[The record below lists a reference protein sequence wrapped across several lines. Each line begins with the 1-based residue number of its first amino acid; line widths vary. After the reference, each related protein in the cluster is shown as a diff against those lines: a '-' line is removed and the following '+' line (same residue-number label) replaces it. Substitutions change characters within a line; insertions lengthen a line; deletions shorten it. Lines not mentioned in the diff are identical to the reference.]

1 MRVTQ
6 AHIHLLQEG
15 ARNLGVE
22 LTDKALAQFS
32 TYLEELLLWSPKID
46 LISQTDP
53 TSIIRKHFLD
63 SIAVVPYLPK
73 AVSILDLG
81 SGAGFPGI
89 PLAIALPQTSISLI
103 EIRRKRVSF
112 LRHVARRIGAKN
124 LAVHE
129 GRAEEL
135 AKDPLLHDAFDVV
148 ITRATWKIPTLLEF
162 AYPFLRERGQV
173 HAMRGPRN
181 NDESPLLGLSSEKFT
196 YIGHHDYTLPFGSE
210 QRNLFAFSKNVPR
223 AT

>member
-1 MRVTQ
+1 
-6 AHIHLLQEG
+6 
-15 ARNLGVE
+15 
-22 LTDKALAQFS
+22 
-32 TYLEELLLWSPKID
+32 
-46 LISQTDP
+46 
-53 TSIIRKHFLD
+53 
-63 SIAVVPYLPK
+63 VVPYLPK

-181 NDESPLLGLSSEKFT
+181 NDESPLLDLSSEKFT
-196 YIGHHDYTLPFGSE
+196 YINRHDYALPFGSE
-210 QRNLFAFSKNVPR
+210 QRCLLVFCKNVPR
-223 AT
+223 ATLR

>member
-1 MRVTQ
+1 MRSTQ
-6 AHIHLLQEG
+6 AHIHLLLEG
-15 ARNLGVE
+15 AKNLGVE
-22 LTDKALAQFS
+22 LTDKALAQFT

-53 TSIIRKHFLD
+53 SSIIRKHFLD
-63 SIAVVPYLPK
+63 SIAVITYLPQ
-73 AVSILDLG
+73 AASILDLG

-89 PLAIALPQTSISLI
+89 PLAISLPQTSISLI

-124 LAVHE
+124 LAIHE

-135 AKDPLLHDAFDVV
+135 AKDPFLHEAFDVV

-162 AYPFLRERGQV
+162 AYPFLRETGQV
-173 HAMRGPRN
+173 HAMRGPQN
-181 NDESPLLGLSSEKFT
+181 NDELPFPSLTYEKFI
-196 YIGHHDYTLPFGSE
+196 YIGRHDYTLPFGAE
-210 QRNLFAFSKNVPR
+210 QRRLFVFEKNVPR